1 MARKKTTTEFQEE
14 QPEDMTVPA
23 EDTAGEN
30 DSPGFEVDAPGVDAA
45 GEGDAPFPMT
55 GEGSTGPDGF
65 PPDDGV
71 PFEDATEGDASGEY
85 DAAGVPPVEDGV
97 SPDEGEDFG
106 DYTAYFP
113 LEGEAGGDGPLSA
126 MDAALP
132 LPEDTGGAAS
142 DFGEDAPPGS
152 FEDSAPA
159 PDDSPASPGGGRRT
173 ARRERER
180 ILTIDPH
187 AQVMTRQEL
196 DDMVWHEL
204 ENASRTRHILTGKL
218 DHMGRTRNGMD
229 VAVVR
234 YKGVEVL
241 IPPKEMMVHTGQV
254 PSGPEYAVWLAQV
267 SRILN
272 ARLDT
277 DIDFVVRG
285 IDNADRTVVGSRR
298 DAMRRKRKRFYLDTD
313 ELGRHMIEEG
323 SVVQA
328 RVVAVAEKALRVEV
342 FGVECNVAVR
352 GSSWLWAGS
361 VRDRHYVGEI
371 IPVRVLKIDRVNVDR
386 ITIQV
391 DARDVFGD
399 GGDNLSNCQPQCRYV
414 GQVTDMRRGVVYV
427 RLNNGVNAIAHTCY
441 DARMPGRKDTVSFA
455 VTRLDEAHGIAIGII
470 TRIIKQN
477 L

>member
-1 MARKKTTTEFQEE
+1 MTEFQEE
-14 QPEDMTVPA
+14 QPQDMTMPA
-23 EDTAGEN
+23 EGVFGEDIDHN
-30 DSPGFEVDAPGVDAA
+30 FMEDAPGGDAA
-45 GEGDAPFPMT
+45 VDESAAFPPGEESCAEPAV
-55 GEGSTGPDGF
+55 F
-65 PPDDGV
+65 PPDDGF
-71 PFEDATEGDASGEY
+71 PFGEDTGGED
-85 DAAGVPPVEDGV
+85 DAAAGPPVED
-97 SPDEGEDFG
+97 SALPAEGEDRS
-106 DYTAYFP
+106 DYTTYLP
-113 LEGEAGGDGPLSA
+113 LEGEDGGDGSFSA
-126 MDAALP
+126 PDAGSL
-132 LPEDTGGAAS
+132 LPEDAGGEPDLEDNAA
-142 DFGEDAPPGS
+142 APSSEYSAAG
-152 FEDSAPA
+152 FAEDSAPA
-159 PDDSPASPGGGRRT
+159 PNDPPASPGGGGRRT
-173 ARRERER
+173 VRRERER

-187 AQVMTRQEL
+187 TEVLTPQEL
-196 DDMVWHEL
+196 DDIVWHEL
-204 ENASRTRHILTGKL
+204 ENAGRTRRILTGKL
-218 DHMGRTRNGMD
+218 DHMGRTKNGMD

-254 PSGPEYAVWLAQV
+254 PSGPEYAVWLAQI

-285 IDNADRTVVGSRR
+285 IDRGDRTVVGSRR

-323 SVVQA
+323 SMVQA

-342 FGVECNVAVR
+342 FGVECNVAAR

-361 VRDRHYVGEI
+361 ARDRHYVGEI

-399 GGDNLSNCQPQCRYV
+399 SGDNLSNCQPQCRYV

>member
-1 MARKKTTTEFQEE
+1 MARKKTITEFQEE
-14 QPEDMTVPA
+14 QPQDMTMP
-23 EDTAGEN
+23 EGTAGA
-30 DSPGFEVDAPGVDAA
+30 DDPPGFEADAPGVGAA
-45 GEGDAPFPMT
+45 GEGDVPFPMA
-55 GEGSTGPDGF
+55 GEDSAGPDGF

-71 PFEDATEGDASGEY
+71 PFEDA
-85 DAAGVPPVEDGV
+85 AGVPPVEDGAL
-97 SPDEGEDFG
+97 PDEGGSFG

-113 LEGEAGGDGPLSA
+113 LKGEAGVGGPLSTE
-126 MDAALP
+126 DAALP
-132 LPEDTGGAAS
+132 LPEDSGGAAP

-159 PDDSPASPGGGRRT
+159 FDEDSIPAPDSPPASPGAGRRT

-187 AQVMTRQEL
+187 AQVLTRQEL

-218 DHMGRTRNGMD
+218 DHMGRTKNGMD

-234 YKGVEVL
+234 YKSVEVL

-285 IDNADRTVVGSRR
+285 IDNADRTVVASRR

-313 ELGRHMIEEG
+313 ELGRHMIEED

-342 FGVECNVAVR
+342 FGVECNVAAR

-361 VRDRHYVGEI
+361 ARDRHYVGEI
-371 IPVRVLKIDRVNVDR
+371 IPVRVLKIDRINVDR
-386 ITIQV
+386 VAIQV